1 MKERGG
7 APQGGS
13 ERKWPSRLTSRLS
26 TFLLAS
32 ILPAC
37 SSPSGLDPPADRN
50 WVSAVITFQDPLA
63 TIEKVTYRSD
73 GLLIEGQVCRPRL
86 GDRHPVLLINHGGF
100 QGLGG
105 EWNGGFCKDLAYAGY
120 VVVESSFRGEDGS
133 EGEVEFCLGEV
144 TDTLT
149 MLDIALAQPYARRD
163 RALMMSVSHGGCIG
177 LRALER
183 GAAVQAAVDVFG
195 PTEAAELVR
204 FWKQRVAAGDPRAAE
219 YQELIDTVEAAVGG
233 TPEAVPNA
241 YTARSPVAFAS
252 ALDAWPGS
260 LLVVHGT
267 ADPLI
272 PVRQSCL
279 LAERARDFRAYFRD
293 PRVGAIPVAP
303 PGCEGLAVTWLGGP
317 LPGPSWPERRYL
329 VVYRGGGH
337 DYAGAPGVAL
347 LGDVLSFLG
356 SKAF

>member
-1 MKERGG
+1 MAKRL
-7 APQGGS
+7 AAILALVL
-13 ERKWPSRLTSRLS
+13 PS
-26 TFLLAS
+26 
-32 ILPAC
+32 C
-37 SSPSGLDPPADRN
+37 SSPSGPDGPGSQDWL
-50 WVSAVITFQDPLA
+50 SAVTTFQDALV

-73 GLLIEGQVCRPRL
+73 GLVIEGQVCRPRI
-86 GDRHPVLLINHGGF
+86 GERHPVLLINHGGF
-100 QGLGG
+100 EGLGG
-105 EWNGGFCKDLAYAGY
+105 EWNGGFCKDLAVAGY
-120 VVVESSFRGEDGS
+120 VVAESSFRGEDGS

-144 TDTLT
+144 TDSLT
-149 MLDIALAQPYARRD
+149 MLDITLAQPYARRD

-195 PTEAAELVR
+195 PTEGAELVG

-219 YQELIDTVEAAVGG
+219 YRELIDTVEAAVGG
-233 TPEAVPNA
+233 TPQQVPGA
-241 YTARSPVAFAS
+241 YQARSPVAFAS
-252 ALDAWPGS
+252 QLDAWPGS

-267 ADPLI
+267 ADPLV

-279 LAERARDFRAYFRD
+279 LAERARDFHAYFRD
-293 PRVGAIPVAP
+293 PRVGAIPNAP
-303 PGCEGLAVTWLGGP
+303 PGCEGLDVEWLGGP

-337 DYAGAPGVAL
+337 DYSGPPGIAL